1 MKYLYASLFLL
12 SLLYAC
18 GGKDR
23 QTSEY
28 NTDSDEDLYND
39 EVLIG
44 KWDVKWEMTGEE
56 VVDFPAESRK
66 MSGKM
71 KFMSTGEVEVIT
83 YGYKGCLFMQDTS
96 TNVMNWK
103 LENQVLRFMD
113 KEDIHGIPY
122 TIEQID
128 RREIKLSIMENIYLT
143 LKKE

>member
-1 MKYLYASLFLL
+1 MLKYTSLFMLL
-12 SLLYAC
+12 LLFAC
-18 GGKDR
+18 GGKER
-23 QTSEY
+23 QTSESE
-28 NTDSDEDLYND
+28 TGEDANLYKN

-44 KWDVKWEMTGEE
+44 KWEVLWQMTGDE
-56 VVDFPAESRK
+56 VADFPPESRR

-71 KFMSTGEVEVIT
+71 NFKENGEVEVIT

-96 TNVMNWK
+96 TNIMNWK

-122 TIEQID
+122 TIEEIS

-143 LKKE
+143 LRKK